1 MRSEPYNGDLRELV
15 GETTIRGDNPTYIL
29 CPVHEDN
36 NRPSLAVYADHAHC
50 YTCGAHL
57 SRVQLSAAYSQQDK
71 WQAKLRRQLGVV
83 KRVASPTVK
92 VDVPALVRS
101 SQVLLNTLPDKRQY
115 LHDRGLDDF
124 TIGKYILGYAGSAY
138 VLPLF
143 EEPLT
148 VRFRRDDAVTT
159 DGSKY
164 WGLRGQ
170 NETRVYPY
178 APRERSIVLTEGEF
192 DALLLRQYGLNAY
205 SFTNGANALPSDE
218 QLRHWL
224 EGRTVFLMRDQD
236 GPGRKATHDLFLRLY
251 RMPLHELEMRWDA
264 EEDGKDVT
272 EVWQRNR
279 EKFLQLIRDVQSV
292 EEPVV

>member
-1 MRSEPYNGDLRELV
+1 MKSEPYNGDLRELV
-15 GETTIRGDNPTYIL
+15 GEDTLRGDQPVFTY

-36 NRPSLAVYADHAHC
+36 NRPSLAVYEDHAHC

-57 SRVQLSAAYSQQDK
+57 SRKQFSDAYSSEAK
-71 WQAKLRRQLGVV
+71 WQAKLKRQLGMV
-83 KRVASPTVK
+83 KRVSTPTIK

-101 SQVLLNTLPDKRQY
+101 SQVLLSTLPEKRQY

-124 TIGKYILGYAGSAY
+124 TIEKYKLGYAGSAY

-159 DGSKY
+159 DGNKY

-170 NETRVYPY
+170 NDTRLYPHNVGGND
-178 APRERSIVLTEGEF
+178 PIVLTEGEF

-205 SFTNGANALPSDE
+205 SLTNGSKAIPTQPVLDGLFGE
-218 QLRHWL
+218 RD
-224 EGRTVFLMRDQD
+224 VVLMRDQD
-236 GPGRKATHDLFLRLY
+236 IPGQEGSEDLLMLLKNAYPIYWFLER
-251 RMPLHELEMRWDA
+251 
-264 EEDGKDVT
+264 GKDVT
-272 EVWQRNR
+272 EVWQRDR
-279 EKFLQLIRDVQSV
+279 DFFDYLIDLVLSGTYL
-292 EEPVV
+292 ETGYP